1 MLSLLSR
8 AVARVPMDSVVPKSP
23 LDNAKILLH
32 KCLSQFSRQQQIHAQ
47 QAARYIQ
54 GFGDGILSHKTLP
67 MMSSL
72 LLSYI
77 KKSTKSISSSHSNS
91 DDSNSDSDEE
101 DHDMECP
108 RVRLTIT
115 ENNEIVQ
122 TDQVHHYIYCADS
135 LSHLCFYDF
144 VRNVRIETKARD
156 KRMKNMHETRLGVLK
171 CHILKDEHPL
181 SKTHIL
187 IEHTNNSCGD
197 GTNEYVL
204 RMVGCSIP
212 RKTNADAWALFA
224 LAHFKPFS
232 ATDPV
237 FQPKDDLMT
246 IFNTYSFSEHANKV
260 LQNWDAIHECEDEC
274 DAE

>member
-1 MLSLLSR
+1 
-8 AVARVPMDSVVPKSP
+8 
-23 LDNAKILLH
+23 
-32 KCLSQFSRQQQIHAQ
+32 
-47 QAARYIQ
+47 
-54 GFGDGILSHKTLP
+54 

-101 DHDMECP
+101 DHDTEHP
-108 RVRLTIT
+108 WVRLTIT
-115 ENNEIVQ
+115 ENSEIVQ
-122 TDQVHHYIYCADS
+122 TDRVHHYIYHADS

-144 VRNVRIETKARD
+144 VRNVRIETKARG
-156 KRMKNMHETRLGVLK
+156 KRTKNTHELGILK
-171 CHILKDEHPL
+171 CHILKDAHPL

-197 GTNEYVL
+197 STNEYIP
-204 RMVGCSIP
+204 RIVGCSIP
-212 RKTNADAWALFA
+212 RKTNTDTWALFA

-260 LQNWDAIHECEDEC
+260 LQSWDMIHECEDEH